1 VNNLKELLTSL
12 DRDSNNNIHGSNPGD
27 DAIFVLACRLET
39 VPPIRQD
46 GLPERLVNTIYASH
60 LIKAELHPVDASCAT
75 HP

>member
-1 VNNLKELLTSL
+1 MNYCSQLPTFVETRS
-12 DRDSNNNIHGSNPGD
+12 RNNIHGSNPGD